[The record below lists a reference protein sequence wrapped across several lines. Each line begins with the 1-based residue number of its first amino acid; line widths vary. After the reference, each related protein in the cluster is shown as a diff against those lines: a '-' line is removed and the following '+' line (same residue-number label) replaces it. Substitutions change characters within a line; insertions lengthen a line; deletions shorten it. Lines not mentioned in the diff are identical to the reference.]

1 MFYVD
6 TSLLAAYYCPE
17 ALSEKAE
24 IFLTTH
30 SPLFIS
36 TLTEME
42 MFSAMSRKVRGKELN
57 RATARRILA
66 KFLSHLDGRFYT
78 CFSVETQHI
87 RLARDW
93 IGQFN
98 TSLKSL
104 DALHVAVASL
114 EGLKLVTADRDLAES
129 AKILGMDVMFIEAS
143 E

>member
-30 SPLFIS
+30 SPLSIS
-36 TLTEME
+36 TLTELE
-42 MFSAMSRKVRGKELN
+42 MFSAVSRKVRGKELN
-57 RATARRILA
+57 RTTASRILA
-66 KFLSHLDGRFYT
+66 KFFSHLEGRFYT
-78 CFSVETQHI
+78 CLSVETQNV

-104 DALHVAVASL
+104 DALHLAVASL
-114 EGLKLVTADRDLAES
+114 EGLTVVTADRNLADS
-129 AKILGMDVMFIEAS
+129 AKILAIDVMLIEAD

>member
-17 ALSEKAE
+17 ALSEEAE
-24 IFLTTH
+24 TFLTTH

-36 TLTEME
+36 TLTELE
-42 MFSAMSRKVRGKELN
+42 MFSAMSRKVRGKELR
-57 RATARRILA
+57 RATASRILA
-66 KFLSHLDGRFYT
+66 KFLSHLEGRFYT
-78 CFSVETQHI
+78 CFSVESQHI

-104 DALHVAVASL
+104 DALHLAIASL
-114 EGLKLVTADRDLAES
+114 EGLKLVTADRDLADS
-129 AKILGMDVMFIEAS
+129 AKILGIDVMLIVAGG
-143 E
+143 

>member
-129 AKILGMDVMFIEAS
+129 AKILGTDVMFIEAS

>member
-6 TSLLAAYYCPE
+6 TSLLVAYYCPE

-24 IFLTTH
+24 IFLTAH
-30 SPLFIS
+30 SPLSIS
-36 TLTEME
+36 TLTELE
-42 MFSAMSRKVRGKELN
+42 IFSAVSRKVREKGLH
-57 RATARRILA
+57 RATASRILA

-78 CFSVETQHI
+78 CFSVETQHV

-104 DALHVAVASL
+104 DAIHLAVASL
-114 EGLKLVTADRDLAES
+114 EGVTLVTGDRDLAES
-129 AKILGMDVMFIEAS
+129 AKILATDVMLIEPD

>member
-17 ALSEKAE
+17 SLSEKAE

-30 SPLFIS
+30 SPLSIS
-36 TLTEME
+36 TLTELE
-42 MFSAMSRKVRGKELN
+42 MFSAVSRKVRGKELN
-57 RATARRILA
+57 RAAASRILA
-66 KFLSHLDGRFYT
+66 KFLSHLEGRFYT
-78 CFSVETQHI
+78 CLSVETQHV

-93 IGQFN
+93 IGQFT

-104 DALHVAVASL
+104 DALHLAVASL
-114 EGLKLVTADRDLAES
+114 EGLTVVTADRNLADS
-129 AKILGMDVMFIEAS
+129 AKILAIDVMLIEAD

>member
-17 ALSEKAE
+17 VLSQKAE

-30 SPLFIS
+30 SPLAIS
-36 TLTEME
+36 NLTELE
-42 MFSAMSRKVRGKELN
+42 MFSALSRKVRGKELN
-57 RATARRILA
+57 RATASRISA

-78 CFSVETQHI
+78 CFSVQTQHV

-98 TSLKSL
+98 TDLKSL
-104 DALHVAVASL
+104 DAIHLAVASL
-114 EGLKLVTADRDLAES
+114 EGITLVTADQNLARS
-129 AKILGMDVMFIEAS
+129 AKFFAMDFVLIEPD

>member
-6 TSLLAAYYCPE
+6 TCLPSAYYCPE

-30 SPLFIS
+30 SPLSIS
-36 TLTEME
+36 TLTELE
-42 MFSAMSRKVRGKELN
+42 MFSAVSRKVRGKELN
-57 RATARRILA
+57 RTAASRILA
-66 KFLSHLDGRFYT
+66 NFLSHLEGRFYT
-78 CFSVETQHI
+78 CLPIETRNV

-98 TSLKSL
+98 TSLRSL
-104 DALHVAVASL
+104 DALHLAMASL
-114 EGLKLVTADRDLAES
+114 EGLTVVTVDRNLADS
-129 AKILGMDVMFIEAS
+129 AKIVAVDVMLIEAD

>member
-6 TSLLAAYYCPE
+6 TSLLVAYYCPE

-24 IFLTTH
+24 IFLTTQ
-30 SPLFIS
+30 SPLSIS
-36 TLTEME
+36 TLTELE
-42 MFSAMSRKVRGKELN
+42 VFSAVSRKARGKELS
-57 RATARRILA
+57 RAAASRILA
-66 KFLSHLDGRFYT
+66 KFLSHLEGRFYT
-78 CFSVETQHI
+78 CFSVETQHV

-104 DALHVAVASL
+104 DALHLAVASL
-114 EGLKLVTADRDLAES
+114 EGLTLATADRDLGES
-129 AKILGMDVMFIEAS
+129 AKILAMDVMLIEAD